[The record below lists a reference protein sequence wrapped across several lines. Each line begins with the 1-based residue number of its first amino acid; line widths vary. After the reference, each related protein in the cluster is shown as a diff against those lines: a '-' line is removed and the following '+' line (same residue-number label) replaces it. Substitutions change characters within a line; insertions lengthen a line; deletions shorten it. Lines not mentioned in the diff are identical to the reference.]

1 MSRLAFTRRLAFVA
15 FAALAATLLAGCV
28 YSGPY
33 PYPGGPS
40 TFDRA
45 FDAAVGAAADSGVA
59 VSVADRGSGRIA
71 GTKGGAAVTIN
82 VLRQADGS
90 VRVEFNAPDSPQ
102 TSPTVAEQ
110 LNSAYQRRMGR

>member
-1 MSRLAFTRRLAFVA
+1 MARPGVTRRLA
-15 FAALAATLLAGCV
+15 FAALAAPLLAGCV
-28 YSGPY
+28 YYGPY

-59 VSVADRGSGRIA
+59 VSVADRSSGRIA
-71 GTKGGAAVTIN
+71 GTKAGAAVTIN

-102 TSPTVAEQ
+102 TNPTVAEQ
-110 LNSAYQRRMGR
+110 LNMAYQRRMGR